1 MPGKF
6 FSSLL
11 FLAVTI
17 SAIFFPQSVTAADNG
32 CEALRKDL
40 ELTRGQ
46 LVGYLGALDHFRDKG
61 DAQMESV
68 LKQKIN
74 ELLDKINSAEEVTD
88 CAQVTAPE
96 ALEGISPV
104 KTDAGEYVTKSCAE
118 LRTMLVQLL
127 RKTKSL
133 KRREHSTFSE
143 LTPAEKTILQE
154 SDREL
159 RTVNTIL
166 KARCVREASAGR
178 ARDGKRQK
186 ANP

>member
-1 MPGKF
+1 
-6 FSSLL
+6 
-11 FLAVTI
+11 
-17 SAIFFPQSVTAADNG
+17 
-32 CEALRKDL
+32 
-40 ELTRGQ
+40 
-46 LVGYLGALDHFRDKG
+46 
-61 DAQMESV
+61 
-68 LKQKIN
+68 
-74 ELLDKINSAEEVTD
+74 
-88 CAQVTAPE
+88 
-96 ALEGISPV
+96 
-104 KTDAGEYVTKSCAE
+104 
-118 LRTMLVQLL
+118 MLIQLL